1 MGAPATFRQLQR
13 ERPRGDNDLGLSRLT
28 EGMNGRGTGWLALF
42 FPFSAFSL
50 LCRRIVESKSIKR
63 ERGN

>member
-13 ERPRGDNDLGLSRLT
+13 ERPRGDNDLGSSKLT

-42 FPFSAFSL
+42 SPFLLLVYSADGLLSL
-50 LCRRIVESKSIKR
+50 RV
-63 ERGN
+63 